1 MSALE
6 TALEKV
12 VTMSNT
18 IGEKDWDAV
27 ILGEGNT
34 SIAVDD
40 ESFLVKGSGCSLGTM
55 GAADFVHLKRD
66 TILSLLNEDSVNEEQ
81 LKACYESA
89 KIDPNQN
96 KRPSVET
103 VFHALALSYDGVN
116 AVAHTHATAVNM
128 ITVTPKWQ
136 EHLQGRLFPDEA
148 VVLGRDSVFVPYVDP
163 GVILAK
169 AIKDGIDG
177 YLQQYGEVPKVI
189 YMQNHGVIALGA
201 NCTEAENITAM
212 AIKAARIRLGAIQA
226 GGFECLPTETIEH
239 LLGRPDEKYRQQV
252 LA

>member
-6 TALEKV
+6 QIVK
-12 VTMSNT
+12 MSNT
-18 IGEKDWDAV
+18 TGRPELDCV

-40 ESFLVKGSGCSLGTM
+40 ETFYVKGSGCSLETM
-55 GAADFVHLKRD
+55 DAYDFVHLNRQ
-66 TILSLLNEDSVNEEQ
+66 TILSLLDKDGVSEDE

-89 KIDPNQN
+89 KLDPHQK

-103 VFHALALSYDGVN
+103 VFHALALSYDGVD
-116 AVAHTHATAVNM
+116 VVVHTHATAVNM
-128 ITVTPKWQ
+128 LTVSPQWR
-136 EHLQGRLFPDEA
+136 EHLAGRLFPDEA

-163 GVILAK
+163 GVVLAK
-169 AIKDGIDG
+169 AIKKGIDD
-177 YLQQYGEVPKVI
+177 YINTYGEVPKVI
-189 YMQNHGVIALGA
+189 YMQNHGVIALGR
-201 NCTEAENITAM
+201 NPTEAMNITAM
-212 AIKAARIRLGAIQA
+212 AVKAARIRLGAIQA
-226 GGFECLPTETIEH
+226 GGFTCLDESTIEH